1 MEVSC
6 RATRL
11 AFEAAEA
18 EGIARKDLVEGLGV
32 DVAYLE
38 NVRNRID
45 WATFAAVLERLSACV
60 DHDAERLQ
68 AIGDRMVRAPSYA
81 FLQRL
86 ARLVVSQRVLFD
98 AARRWVSPSLF
109 PTITP
114 EVELF
119 SGNRVRLRGEIPAHY
134 VGCEPFFRIWV
145 GTARSLPTLL
155 GLPRA
160 AVRAEIT
167 PHVATLHLVLPPSPT
182 LFERV
187 RRSLRAMSGMGEI
200 VDLLDSQQREVEE
213 SFFASLRTMDVFRTL
228 LDTLPALVVMHR
240 AGKILWVNRVLVE
253 TARYASADEL
263 VGRNLLELVHPSS
276 HAAILQKM
284 STPVGMA
291 QPIVV
296 ARLLRKDGTTITAEV
311 APAQEVQ
318 FAGGP
323 ARLVVGHDVSE
334 HVLLQQRMVIA
345 DRMAS
350 LGLLGAGVA
359 HEINNPL
366 SYALASVELARASV
380 SRTPSRDENE
390 PDDLAEVLD
399 TALDGIGRVRAIV
412 NDLRALTRPDD
423 DRVEPTDVQAVIES
437 TLKLATTEIARRARI
452 VRNYLPTPPAAA
464 SVPRLGQVALNLVL
478 NAIEAMPERARADHE
493 LRVRTF
499 VDDRDRVAFEIEDTG
514 EGIAPDALGRIFDPF
529 FTTKPI
535 GEGTGLGLSVC
546 HQIVTGFGGEITV
559 RSEFGRGTTFR
570 VALPAATSPRASK
583 GKGGDDAAKSVRRAR
598 ILVVDDEPR
607 LVNVLRSMLAH
618 HDVTAV
624 TNARDALET
633 LARDPRFDLV
643 LCDLMMADMTGMDFF
658 EELQTRHAALSDRVV
673 FMTGGA
679 FTPAARAFLE
689 TRSDRRLDKPFTMA
703 ELSRVVT
710 RFEPST

>member
-18 EGIARKDLVEGLGV
+18 EGIARAELVEGLGV
-32 DVAYLE
+32 ELAYLE
-38 NVRNRID
+38 DPRNRID
-45 WATFAAVLERLSACV
+45 WATFAAFLERLSARV
-60 DHDAERLQ
+60 DHDPERLT
-68 AIGDRMVRAPSYA
+68 AIGDRMVRAPSFA

-86 ARLVVSQRVLFD
+86 ARLVVSQRALFE
-98 AARRWVSPSLF
+98 AGKRWVSPTLF
-109 PTITP
+109 PTVSP
-114 EVELF
+114 EIEYL

-134 VGCEPFFRIWV
+134 VACEPFFRIWV
-145 GTARSLPTLL
+145 GTSRSLPTLL

-160 AVRAEIT
+160 AVRAEVT
-167 PHVATLHLVLPPSPT
+167 PRVATLHLSLPQSPT

-187 RRSLRAMSGMGEI
+187 RRSLRAMRGVGEV
-200 VDLLDSQQREVEE
+200 VDLLETQQREVEE
-213 SFFASLRTMDVFRTL
+213 SFFASLRTLDVFRTL
-228 LDTLPALVVMHR
+228 LDNLPALVVMHR

-253 TARYASADEL
+253 TARYDSADDL

-276 HAAILQKM
+276 HATIMQKM
-284 STPVGMA
+284 SAPVGAA

-318 FAGGP
+318 YAGGP

-334 HVLLQQRMVIA
+334 HVRLQQRMVIA

-366 SYALASVELARASV
+366 AYALASVELARNAV
-380 SRTPSRDENE
+380 SRDA
-390 PDDLAEVLD
+390 DAHGDLTEILD
-399 TALDGIGRVRAIV
+399 TALDGIDRVRAIV
-412 NDLRALTRPDD
+412 NDLRSLTRPDD
-423 DRVEPTDVQAVIES
+423 DRIEPTDVAAVIES

-452 VRNYLPTPPAAA
+452 VRAYEPTPPAAA

-478 NAIEAMPERARADHE
+478 NALESMPERARADHE

-499 VDDRDRVAFEIEDTG
+499 VDERGRVAFEIEDTG
-514 EGIAPDALGRIFDPF
+514 AGIAPDALGRIFDPF

-535 GEGTGLGLSVC
+535 GEGTGIGLSVC

-559 RSEFGRGTTFR
+559 RSEVGRGSTFR
-570 VALPAATSPRASK
+570 VALPAATSRHASK
-583 GKGGDDAAKSVRRAR
+583 AKEGDGAMKTTRRAR
-598 ILVVDDEPR
+598 VLVVDDEPR
-607 LVNVLRSMLAH
+607 LVQVLRSMLSR

-624 TNARDALET
+624 TNARDALDT

-643 LCDLMMADMTGMDFF
+643 LCDLMMADMTGMAFF
-658 EELQTRHAALSDRVV
+658 DEVRAHHAALSDRMV

-679 FTPAARAFLE
+679 FTPAARAFLDE
-689 TRSDRRLDKPFTMA
+689 RPDRRLDKPFTMA
-703 ELSRVVT
+703 DLSRVLH
-710 RFEPST
+710 RFAPID